1 MDKKRSSAI
10 YEIHLVNQQTPCVA
24 FQVNV
29 GLLAVS
35 MLGFCLPVYLLCHS
49 RHLQRVRD
57 ERDSDPKIY
66 VQKNNGSK
74 PEDHL

>member
-1 MDKKRSSAI
+1 M
-10 YEIHLVNQQTPCVA
+10 
-24 FQVNV
+24 NV

-49 RHLQRVRD
+49 RHLQRLRD

-66 VQKNNGSK
+66 VQMNNDSK
-74 PEDHL
+74 PEAFV